1 MSEIDLQESLDR
13 AAHRLG
19 DGGVRRR
26 ADAGLLRVPATVL
39 AHLRTLVL
47 DHERPRMVD
56 LLAALNRRCRQRGVA
71 CPSRATLYKLL
82 HQVEGHSY
90 DPAALPT
97 AVRAAL
103 YNLDLDRPVPG
114 HQLAFYCFHHGD
126 LQALSFAAGLPWL
139 DLYQAARTPGW
150 RPRTRGLLDAVLEA
164 RGIA

>member
-1 MSEIDLQESLDR
+1 MSALDLQQSLDR
-13 AAHRLG
+13 AAIRFG
-19 DGGVRRR
+19 SGGHKR
-26 ADAGLLRVPATVL
+26 ADAGQLRVPASVL
-39 AHLRTLVL
+39 AHLRELL
-47 DHERPRMVD
+47 LEHDRPRMVD
-56 LLAALNRRCRQRGVA
+56 LLAALHRRCRQRGDT

-82 HQVEGHSY
+82 HQVDGHSY
-90 DPAALPT
+90 DPAVLPA

-103 YNLDLDRPVPG
+103 YNLNLQRPVPG